1 MKHIILVITILFI
14 QLGFALA
21 QSDCVH
27 SFKQIAENYN
37 PEIILDS
44 SKVPDV
50 PIFDKV
56 QREII
61 LKAYRKNRKETEKYV
76 MLILLK
82 VYKAQLICCKMGFNL
97 SDNGFARDY
106 NTIVFLFIQFTKF
119 CNIKSEL
126 ECTYISSAIVYSWVS
141 EHDQYLNYEPIKKEL
156 AEITLLD
163 KNR

>member
-1 MKHIILVITILFI
+1 MKHLILIITIVLTES
-14 QLGFALA
+14 GFSLA
-21 QSDCVH
+21 QSDCVYK
-27 SFKQIAENYN
+27 FKQIAENYT
-37 PEIILDS
+37 PEIESDS

-50 PIFDKV
+50 PIFDKA

-61 LKAYRKNRKETEKYV
+61 LKAYKKNKKETENYV

-82 VYKAQLICCKMGFNL
+82 VYKAQLKCCKMGYNL

-106 NTIVFLFIQFTKF
+106 NSIVFLFIQSTNF

-126 ECTYISSAIVYSWVS
+126 ECTYISSAVVYNWVS
-141 EHDQYLNYEPIKKEL
+141 DHTQYLSYEPIKKEL
-156 AEITLLD
+156 AEINLLD